1 MNDFYEQVCSKCSQ
15 GWRLMTNYYIRNSFP
30 EIFSAL
36 HPAPKSNGR
45 SSLEPMDKV
54 INTNVNEDKFAKS
67 IEDLLG
73 HLEFDVHCGKIWF
86 GGQRMV
92 LSHAH
97 ALWRLREDL
106 SSNLGNDI
114 TQRLFFR
121 YGYFAGLEDAEIS
134 KKLRPDGS
142 WKEVFLSGP
151 QLHTIRGMVKVV
163 PDEMIVDFDNGEFFA
178 SFDWHHS
185 FEVAYHKKFHGLSDK
200 PVCFSSL
207 GYASGYTS
215 SFFGRQIAFKEVQ
228 CAAMGFDHCRI
239 EGRPLEEWDEDTDL
253 QKFFDAERLNTELS
267 ERRSNFDEI
276 KRQNPDLRI
285 QPEGFFSAI
294 GESPSFKKA
303 TALMKKVAKTKATV
317 LLQGETGVGK
327 EVFANA
333 LHEASDRSANP
344 FIAINCASIPNDLI
358 ESELFGVD
366 KGAFTG
372 ATQSRKGKI
381 EAASSGT
388 LFLDEVIELSHRAQA
403 ALLRVLQEGVLNHV
417 GGHNN
422 ILVDIRVIV
431 ATNEDLRKAVQDGK
445 FRQDL
450 YYRLS
455 TFPILIPPLRERKQD
470 ILLLAKFFLQKY
482 AAMYQ
487 KNIQGF
493 TDKAREYL
501 NLHTWPGN
509 VREIQNVIERAVIL
523 NENNNMIDADDLL
536 LSNIQERHTQSGQ
549 KLKISATSGNLHLT
563 DDSRVDDMVETLFHD
578 GFDLEKFNDKLIH
591 AALSQC
597 DGNISKAARLLN
609 LSRAKLDY
617 RLRKLN

>member
-1 MNDFYEQVCSKCSQ
+1 MSKYSQRDSKFYNPLYPTPMSSGEFSFE
-15 GWRLMTNYYIRNSFP
+15 RLKKTEDSSTVDP
-30 EIFSAL
+30 EFS
-36 HPAPKSNGR
+36 
-45 SSLEPMDKV
+45 
-54 INTNVNEDKFAKS
+54 KS
-67 IEDLLG
+67 IEDLLT
-73 HLEFDVHCGKIWF
+73 HLEFDIHAGKIWF

-106 SSNLGNDI
+106 NMNLGSDI

-134 KKLRPDGS
+134 KKLRPEGS

-151 QLHTIRGMVKVV
+151 QLHTIRGMVKVI
-163 PDEMIVDFDNGEFFA
+163 PDEMVVDFDSGAFFA
-178 SFDWHHS
+178 SFDWYNS
-185 FEVAYHKKFHGLSDK
+185 FEVAYHKKFHGLSDA

-215 SFFGRQIAFKEVQ
+215 YFFGRQIAFKEVQ

-253 QKFFDAERLNTELS
+253 QKFFNTERLNTELS
-267 ERRSNFDEI
+267 ERRSNFDEL
-276 KRQNPDLRI
+276 KRQNPDARI
-285 QPEGFFSAI
+285 KPEGFFSAI

-303 TALMKKVAKTKATV
+303 AALTKKVAKTKATV

-327 EVFANA
+327 EVFAQA
-333 LHEASDRSANP
+333 LHEASDRNENP
-344 FIAINCASIPNDLI
+344 FIAINCASIPTDLV
-358 ESELFGVD
+358 ESELFGVE

-372 ATQSRKGKI
+372 ALQSRKGKI
-381 EAASSGT
+381 EAAHLGT
-388 LFLDEVIELSHRAQA
+388 LFLDEVVELSPRAQA
-403 ALLRVLQEGVLNHV
+403 SLLRVLQEGVLNRV
-417 GGHNN
+417 GSYTE
-422 ILVDIRVIV
+422 ISVDVRVIV
-431 ATNEDLRKAVQDGK
+431 ATNEDLQTAVTKGK

-455 TFPILIPPLRERKQD
+455 TFPIHIPPLRERKQD

-487 KNIQGF
+487 KNIKGF
-493 TDKAREYL
+493 TDEAREYL

-523 NENNNMIDADDLL
+523 NEDHNLIDAADLM
-536 LSNIQERHTQSGQ
+536 LSNIQERHSQSGQ
-549 KLKISATSGNLHLT
+549 KLKISAASGNLHT
-563 DDSRVDDMVETLFHD
+563 ADDNNVNQALETLFHE

-591 AALSQC
+591 AALNQC

-609 LSRAKLDY
+609 ISRAKLDY
-617 RLRKLN
+617 RLSKSGLDSSR

>member
-1 MNDFYEQVCSKCSQ
+1 MPKYS
-15 GWRLMTNYYIRNSFP
+15 YIEKDLF
-30 EIFSAL
+30 ETEKAL
-36 HPAPKSNGR
+36 HPTQITNGK
-45 SSLEPMDKV
+45 SSLELAKEERHTDAK
-54 INTNVNEDKFAKS
+54 EEKFFES

-73 HLEFDVHCGKIWF
+73 HLEFDVHSGKIWF

-106 SSNLGNDI
+106 NSNLGSDI

-134 KKLRPDGS
+134 KKLRPEGS

-163 PDEMIVDFDNGEFFA
+163 PDEMVVNFDDGKFYA

-228 CAAMGFDHCRI
+228 CAAMGYDHCRI
-239 EGRPLEEWDEDTDL
+239 EGRPLEEWEEDTDL
-253 QKFFDAERLNTELS
+253 KKFFNAERLNTELS
-267 ERRSNFDEI
+267 ERRSNFDEL
-276 KRQNPDLRI
+276 KRQNPDIRI
-285 QPEGFFSAI
+285 KPEGFFSAI
-294 GESPSFKKA
+294 GESPSFKTA
-303 TALMKKVAKTKATV
+303 TALMRKVAKTKATV

-327 EVFANA
+327 EIFATA

-344 FIAINCASIPNDLI
+344 FVAINCASIPNDLI
-358 ESELFGVD
+358 ESELFGVE

-388 LFLDEVIELSHRAQA
+388 LFLDEVVELSHRAQA

-417 GGHNN
+417 GSYHD

-431 ATNEDLRKAVQDGK
+431 ATNEDLLKAVQQGK
-445 FRQDL
+445 FREDL

-455 TFPILIPPLRERKQD
+455 TFPIHIPPLRERKED

-523 NENNNMIDADDLL
+523 NENQNMIDADDLL
-536 LSNIQERHTQSGQ
+536 LSNIQERHSVDGQ
-549 KLKISATSGNLHLT
+549 KLKISATSGSLHIA
-563 DDSRVDDMVETLFHD
+563 DDTRMNDMVETLFHE
-578 GFDLEKFNDKLIH
+578 GFDLEKFNDRIIN
-591 AALSQC
+591 AAVSQC

-617 RLRKLN
+617 RLSKSEQNK

>member
-1 MNDFYEQVCSKCSQ
+1 MPKYSDVKNNFSKTDNS
-15 GWRLMTNYYIRNSFP
+15 LHLTPTTNGKSVIEPSIKSPKTSPVKDSF
-30 EIFSAL
+30 S
-36 HPAPKSNGR
+36 
-45 SSLEPMDKV
+45 
-54 INTNVNEDKFAKS
+54 KS
-67 IEDLLG
+67 IEDLLT
-73 HLEFDVHCGKIWF
+73 HLEFDVHSGKIWF
-86 GGQRMV
+86 GGQRM
-92 LSHAH
+92 LLNHAH
-97 ALWRLREDL
+97 ALWKLREEL
-106 SSNLGNDI
+106 SLTLGGDI

-134 KKLRPDGS
+134 KKLRPDVS
-142 WKEVFLSGP
+142 WKEVFLAGP

-163 PDEMIVDFDNGEFFA
+163 PDEMVVDFDSGAFFA
-178 SFDWHHS
+178 SFDWYHS

-253 QKFFDAERLNTELS
+253 KKFFNAERLNTELS
-267 ERRSNFDEI
+267 ERRSNFDEL
-276 KRQNPDLRI
+276 KRQNPDARI
-285 QPEGFFSAI
+285 KPEGFFSAI
-294 GESPSFKKA
+294 GESPSFKTA
-303 TALMKKVAKTKATV
+303 TALMRKVAKTKATV

-327 EVFANA
+327 EVFATA
-333 LHEASDRSANP
+333 LHEASDRSGSP
-344 FIAINCASIPNDLI
+344 FVAINCASIPNDLI
-358 ESELFGVD
+358 ESELFGVE

-372 ATQSRKGKI
+372 ATQSRQGKI
-381 EAASSGT
+381 EAANSGT
-388 LFLDEVIELSHRAQA
+388 LFLDEVVELSARAQA

-417 GGHNN
+417 GSHND
-422 ILVDIRVIV
+422 ISVDIRVIV
-431 ATNEDLRKAVQDGK
+431 ATNEDLHTAVQQGK

-482 AAMYQ
+482 AAMYH

-523 NENNNMIDADDLL
+523 NEDDKMIDADDLL
-536 LSNIQERHTQSGQ
+536 LSNIQERHSHSGQ
-549 KLKISATSGNLHLT
+549 NLKISATSGSLHIA
-563 DDSRVDDMVETLFHD
+563 DDNRVNEMVETLFHE

-591 AALSQC
+591 AALNQC
-597 DGNISKAARLLN
+597 DGNVSKAARLLN

-617 RLRKLN
+617 RLSKSEQGITD

>member
-1 MNDFYEQVCSKCSQ
+1 MPKYFYVNNEYFKLSNFLNPTIAASGKLLSESVKKDTAASA
-15 GWRLMTNYYIRNSFP
+15 
-30 EIFSAL
+30 EIEFS
-36 HPAPKSNGR
+36 
-45 SSLEPMDKV
+45 
-54 INTNVNEDKFAKS
+54 KS
-67 IEDLLG
+67 IEDLLS
-73 HLEFDVHCGKIWF
+73 HLEFDVHSGKIWF

-97 ALWRLREDL
+97 ALWKLREEL
-106 SSNLGNDI
+106 SLNLGGEI

-134 KKLRPDGS
+134 KKLRPGGS
-142 WKEVFLSGP
+142 WKEGFLSGP

-163 PDEMIVDFDNGEFFA
+163 PDQMIVDFDSGEFFA
-178 SFDWHHS
+178 SFDWYNS
-185 FEVAYHKKFHGLSDK
+185 VEVAYHKKFHGLSDT

-215 SFFGRQIAFKEVQ
+215 YFFGRQIAFKEVQ
-228 CAAMGFDHCRI
+228 CAAMGYDHCRI
-239 EGRPLEEWDEDTDL
+239 EGRPIEEWDEDTDL
-253 QKFFDAERLNTELS
+253 QKFFNAERLNTELF
-267 ERRSNFDEI
+267 ERRSHFDEL
-276 KRQNPDLRI
+276 KRQNSNTRLK
-285 QPEGFFSAI
+285 PEGFFSAI
-294 GESPSFKKA
+294 GESPSFKTA
-303 TALMKKVAKTKATV
+303 TALMRKVAKTKATV

-327 EVFANA
+327 EVFATA

-358 ESELFGVD
+358 ESELFGVE

-388 LFLDEVIELSHRAQA
+388 LFLDEVVELSPRAQA

-417 GGHNN
+417 GGYNN
-422 ILVDIRVIV
+422 ISVDIRVIV
-431 ATNEDLRKAVQDGK
+431 ATNEDLQIAVQQGK

-455 TFPILIPPLRERKQD
+455 TFPIHIPPLRERKQD

-482 AAMYQ
+482 TAMYN

-501 NLHTWPGN
+501 NLYTWPGN

-523 NENNNMIDADDLL
+523 NDNHNLIDTDDLL
-536 LSNIQERHTQSGQ
+536 LSNIQERYSPSGQ
-549 KLKISATSGNLHLT
+549 KLKISATSGNLHIA
-563 DDSRVDDMVETLFHD
+563 DDSRFNEALETLFHD
-578 GFDLEKFNDKLIH
+578 GFDLEGFNDKLIH
-591 AALSQC
+591 AALNQC
-597 DGNISKAARLLN
+597 EGNVSKAARLLN
-609 LSRAKLDY
+609 ISRAKLDY
-617 RLRKLN
+617 RLSKSGQK

>member
-1 MNDFYEQVCSKCSQ
+1 MPKYFYITSDFSKAS
-15 GWRLMTNYYIRNSFP
+15 TT
-30 EIFSAL
+30 L
-36 HPAPKSNGR
+36 HPARVSNGI
-45 SSLEPMDKV
+45 SLLEPIKNSAN
-54 INTNVNEDKFAKS
+54 NTKELEFSKS
-67 IEDLLG
+67 IEDLLT
-73 HLEFDVHCGKIWF
+73 HLEFDVHSGKIWF

-106 SSNLGNDI
+106 STTLGSDI

-134 KKLRPDGS
+134 KKLRPEGS
-142 WKEVFLSGP
+142 WKEVFLAGP
-151 QLHTIRGMVKVV
+151 QLHTIRGMVKVI
-163 PDEMIVDFDNGEFFA
+163 PDEMVVNFDNGEFFA
-178 SFDWHHS
+178 SFDWYHS

-215 SFFGRQIAFKEVQ
+215 YFFGRQIAFKEVQ
-228 CAAMGFDHCRI
+228 CAAMGFDHCHI

-253 QKFFDAERLNTELS
+253 RKFFDTERLNTELF
-267 ERRSNFDEI
+267 ERRSNFDEL
-276 KRQNPDLRI
+276 KRQNPDTRI
-285 QPEGFFSAI
+285 KPEGFFSAI
-294 GESPSFKKA
+294 GESPSFKIA

-327 EVFANA
+327 EIFATA

-358 ESELFGVD
+358 ESELFGVE

-372 ATQSRKGKI
+372 ATHSRKGKI

-388 LFLDEVIELSHRAQA
+388 LFLDEVVELSHRAQA
-403 ALLRVLQEGVLNHV
+403 ALLRVLQEGVLTHV
-417 GGHNN
+417 GGHSN

-431 ATNEDLRKAVQDGK
+431 ATNEDLQNAVQEGK

-455 TFPILIPPLRERKQD
+455 TFPIHIPPLRDRKQD

-482 AAMYQ
+482 AAMYE

-523 NENNNMIDADDLL
+523 NEDQNMIDADDLL
-536 LSNIQERHTQSGQ
+536 LSNIQDRHSSNGQ
-549 KLKISATSGNLHLT
+549 KLKISATSGSLQVADNGSVNKAL
-563 DDSRVDDMVETLFHD
+563 ETLFHE
-578 GFDLEKFNDKLIH
+578 GFDLESFNDKLIH
-591 AALSQC
+591 AALNQC
-597 DGNISKAARLLN
+597 DGNVSKAARLLN
-609 LSRAKLDY
+609 ISRAKLDY
-617 RLRKLN
+617 RLSKSAQE